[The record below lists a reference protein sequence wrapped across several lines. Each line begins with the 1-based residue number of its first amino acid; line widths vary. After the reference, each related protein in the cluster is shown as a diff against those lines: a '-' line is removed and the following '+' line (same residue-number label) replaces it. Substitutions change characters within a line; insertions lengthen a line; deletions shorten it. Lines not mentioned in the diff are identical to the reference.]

1 MSLQLPNKPSI
12 EQTKALLFEQ
22 VSAALGR
29 DINGINTDADLVSL
43 GLNSVQIMTLV
54 GQLRKHKIKVKFA
67 ELIKQPT
74 LSTWLQLA
82 PFQQAESHVSK
93 EATEA
98 EINTEQAL
106 TLDPNAPFDLA
117 PMQHAYWVGR
127 DPQQYLG
134 GVAAHFY
141 HEFDGIGTSINPTK
155 LEVAVRAL
163 MARHGMLRVQILDDG
178 QQRIPAEVQ
187 WSGLTVHNLSSLT
200 DDKVATALEQI
211 RAHLSHRQ
219 LRIEQGEVFDVQL
232 TLTPTGSRLHIN
244 LDMVAAD
251 AFSLRVLLTDL
262 AHLYLKLDHQLP
274 QLNYSFPEYQA
285 ARKQRQHSPE
295 RLQQKAIAQAYW
307 QSRTDE
313 LPGSPVLPMAIG
325 NSDKDMNK
333 VVRRHCQLSAQDKDL
348 LSQQAAVHGLTLPM
362 VLAATLAE
370 VLTVFSENDDF
381 LLNLPLFNREP
392 INDQVQHLVGDFT
405 SSILLSW
412 RGSLDNSFVE
422 RTKRLQQSFRQ
433 DVAHSSYAGIE
444 VLRDLSRKQGKTVYA
459 PVVFTSALGLGELF
473 SKTVRNAFGDVNWI
487 ISQGPQVWLD
497 VQVMELDEGISI
509 NWDAREAAFAPG
521 VLDDMFGL
529 FGKLLTKLTK
539 SESQWHTSL
548 NSLLSVQQLQA
559 REKVNS
565 TSNTQPTKLLHNGFF
580 QQALANPNQTAAIY
594 QERSISYDE
603 LATGALKLASYLAQQ
618 GIKNGDLVAISLP
631 KGPEQIIAV
640 MAVLTI
646 GAAYLPLGIDQP
658 ALRRDAILAQSQ
670 VRFIIDNTAVADE
683 CPKYEINNKID
694 PQQLAYVIFTSG
706 STGTPKGVEI
716 THAAAWNTIS
726 DINHKYQVNAD
737 DRVLAVSALDFDL
750 SVYDLFGLLSVGGAL
765 VLIDEH
771 ERRDAERW
779 HQLVRSHKVSI
790 WNTVPAL
797 LDMLLT
803 LDNNTQLTDLR
814 LILTSGDWVGL
825 DLPDRLHQ
833 VSADCRFIVLGG
845 ATEASIWSNYFE
857 VSHVDAAWRSIPYGY
872 PLAEQKFRVVD
883 KRSRDCPDWV
893 AGELWIGGSGVA
905 KGYCGQPELSA
916 QKFVQHNDETW
927 YRTGDL
933 GRYWPNACLEF
944 LGRDDNQVKIR
955 GHRIELSEIESA
967 LLSHRLINQAAA
979 LVTSRGIVALVTL
992 TNTED
997 SQIIA
1002 SQTAENLTLME
1013 LSAVSGTLQDL
1024 PNYLQQRLT
1033 GAMLPAE
1040 LGCLASFPLT
1050 ANGKVD
1056 RQVLQHLAN
1065 KTAVVKSNASEQ
1077 ALTPIEQKITQVWA
1091 EFLAVDN
1098 IQRDSNFFTLGGDSL
1113 LATRIVRHL
1122 REQGF
1127 SGVNLAAMFSAK
1139 DLADFASGIE
1149 LNAVSAS
1156 STLTTVDWQEDKAN
1170 RYLPFPP
1177 TEVQKAYWLGRDPE
1191 FILGGIGCHFYREYQ
1206 VEDLDIAR
1214 LEQTINRLIQRH
1226 EMLRAVFDDAGQQRI
1241 LSDVPH
1247 FNIDLTEVND
1257 SAELAYKQLRD
1268 DCAQQVF
1275 DPSRWP
1281 LFDVRAVRCGNSTR
1295 IAFGL
1300 DNLIL
1305 DAFSIIM
1312 FYREL
1317 NQLYLQ
1323 PELALDDIQ
1332 LSFRDYVTQVLPNT
1346 ESIFDTDEV
1355 AEQLVAA
1362 KQYWQNKLPE
1372 LPPAPQLPLA
1382 CAPESITQ
1390 PKFVRLQQHIEQGD
1404 WQKLEAQATQY
1415 GITSSSLLLTAFSEV
1430 LSVWSQRPDLSLNL
1444 TLFDRREVHQ
1454 DIYKVMGDFTSLTL
1468 IGYQPQAQDNWLSRL
1483 QQVQQEVGQALE
1495 HRDISSVDL
1504 MRELARRN
1512 PTGDTGMPVVFTSA
1526 LGIPGGTSADQQGPL
1541 QQPIWALTQ
1550 TPQVWLD
1557 HQVVEVNGGVL
1568 LNWDLVDGLFPAD
1581 MCEQMFDAYIQL
1593 LTWAM
1598 TADWQHKPPH
1608 LLPTKQRQLRAKVN
1622 CTTDKKYAQNLAAE
1636 FFQCAKTTPDLTALK
1651 WQGENSLTY
1660 AELADKALR
1669 VANWLQTQGVT
1680 EGELVAVNLT
1690 KGPEQIAAVL
1700 GVLAAGAAYLPIGVD
1715 QPQARQQI
1723 ILNRAKV
1730 TKVLTADN
1738 LPLCLQVSPLS
1749 EPNLST
1755 ADQLAYVIF
1764 TSGSTGEPKGVAIS
1778 HQAAWNTIAE
1788 INEKFSVTQQ
1798 DTVLAL
1804 SALDFDLSVYDIF
1817 GLLSVGGCLVLIDE
1831 GARRDAEYWQQLINQ
1846 HQITIWN
1853 TVPAL
1858 LDMLLTFSD
1867 SQDLSCLRVVL
1878 NSGDWIGLDLP
1889 HRLQQASP
1897 NCQFIALGGAT
1908 ETAIWSNSFTVE
1920 QVEPNWPSIPYGYPL
1935 RNQAFRVIDSQ
1946 GRDCPDWVPG
1956 ELWIGGD
1963 SVALGYFG
1971 DPELTAERFV
1981 QDQGK
1986 TWYRTGD
1993 MGRYWANACLEFLGR
2008 QDNQVKLRG
2017 HRIELGEIEVRLTNH
2032 GQIQQAVALI
2042 HQQQLVAAFVT
2053 ASSHSDA
2060 FDKSELHQYLSSYL
2074 PSYMVP
2080 ECLLNIESIPLTAN
2094 GKVDRKA
2101 IVALANARASEQVH
2115 DKTAMALQTEEQKLV
2130 AALWQPLLNVNKIT
2144 PEQSFFEL
2152 GGDSLMATRFIE
2164 QLKQQGYQLA
2174 LRRLFA
2180 APMLADVAN
2189 AMTALVQDDVEEG
2202 EI

>member
-1 MSLQLPNKPSI
+1 MSLQLPNKPSN
-12 EQTKALLFEQ
+12 EQARALLLKQ

-29 DINGINTDADLVSL
+29 EVSGLDTDLVSL
-43 GLNSVQIMTLV
+43 GLSSVQIMALA

-67 ELIKQPT
+67 ELIRQPT
-74 LSTWLQLA
+74 LSAWLQLA
-82 PFQQAESHVSK
+82 PFQQTAPSASEPV
-93 EATEA
+93 TEA
-98 EINTEQAL
+98 ETGTEQAL
-106 TLDPNAPFDLA
+106 VVAPNDPFDLA

-141 HEFDGIGTSINPTK
+141 HEFHGIGKTINPIR
-155 LEVAVRAL
+155 LEEAVRAL

-178 QQRIPAEVQ
+178 QQRIPTGVEWA
-187 WSGLTVHNLSSLT
+187 GLTVHNLNSLA
-200 DDKVATALEQI
+200 DDKVTEALEAI
-211 RAHLSHRQ
+211 RSQLSHRQ

-262 AHLYLKLDHQLP
+262 ANLYLRLDHQLP
-274 QLNYSFPEYQA
+274 ELNYSFPEYQA
-285 ARKQRQHSPE
+285 EKRQRQHSPE
-295 RLQQKAIAQAYW
+295 RLQQKAIDQAYW

-313 LPGSPVLPMAIG
+313 LPGPPVLPMDIG
-325 NSDKDMNK
+325 NTDKDINR
-333 VVRRHCQLSAQDKDL
+333 VVRRHCQLSAQDKAF
-348 LSQQAAVHGLTLPM
+348 LSQQAAKYGLTLPM
-362 VLAATLAE
+362 ALAATLAE

-412 RGSLDNSFVE
+412 QGSLGHSFVE
-422 RTKRLQQSFRQ
+422 RAKRLQQSFRQ
-433 DVAHSSYAGIE
+433 DVAHSSYAGVE
-444 VLRDLSRKQGKTVYA
+444 VLRDLSRKQGETVYA

-473 SKTVRNAFGDVNWI
+473 SKAVCDAFGDVNWI

-529 FGKLLTKLTK
+529 FGKLLSKLINN
-539 SESQWHTSL
+539 ESQWHTSL
-548 NSLLSVQQLQA
+548 HSLLSVQQLQT

-565 TSNTQPTKLLHNGFF
+565 TANTQPAKLLHQGFF
-580 QQALANPNQTAAIY
+580 QQASANPNQTAAIY
-594 QERSISYDE
+594 KERSISYGE
-603 LATGALKLASYLAQQ
+603 LATNALKLASYLTQQ
-618 GIKNGDLVAISLP
+618 GIKNGDLMAISLP

-640 MAVLTI
+640 MAVLAI

-658 ALRRDAILAQSQ
+658 ALRRDAILTQSQ
-670 VRFIIDNTAVADE
+670 ARFVIDDLAVADNYPL
-683 CPKYEINNKID
+683 CEIENNVD

-706 STGTPKGVEI
+706 STGTPKGVEV

-779 HQLVRSHKVSI
+779 HQLVHTHKVSI

-803 LDNNTQLTDLR
+803 LGGETQLTNLR
-814 LILTSGDWVGL
+814 LILTSGDWIGL

-833 VSADCRFIVLGG
+833 VSANCRFIALGG
-845 ATEASIWSNYFE
+845 ATEASIWSNHFE
-857 VSHVDAAWRSIPYGY
+857 VSNVDNAWRSIPYGY

-883 KRSRDCPDWV
+883 KLGRDCPDWV

-905 KGYCGQPELSA
+905 KDYCGQPELSA

-955 GHRIELSEIESA
+955 GHRIELGEIEAA
-967 LLSHRLINQAAA
+967 LLSHNAINQAAA
-979 LVTSRGIVALVTL
+979 LVTSRGIVALVSL
-992 TNTED
+992 TNAKENQTVED
-997 SQIIA
+997 
-1002 SQTAENLTLME
+1002 LTLIE
-1013 LSAVSGTLQDL
+1013 LSAVSGALQDL
-1024 PNYLQQRLT
+1024 PTYLQQRLT
-1033 GAMLPAE
+1033 SAMLPAE
-1040 LGCLASFPLT
+1040 LGCLANFPLT

-1056 RQVLQHLAN
+1056 RKILQQLADESA
-1065 KTAVVKSNASEQ
+1065 AVKNNTLKQ
-1077 ALTPIEQKITQVWA
+1077 ALTPIEQRVAKVWA

-1098 IQRDSNFFTLGGDSL
+1098 IQRNSNFFTLGGDSL
-1113 LATRIVRHL
+1113 LATRIVRQL

-1139 DLADFASGIE
+1139 HLTDFVSGIE
-1149 LNAVSAS
+1149 FDAVSAS
-1156 STLTTVDWQEDKAN
+1156 STSTSVNWREDKAN
-1170 RYLPFPP
+1170 RYLSFPP

-1214 LEQTINRLIQRH
+1214 LEQAINRLIQRH

-1241 LSDVPH
+1241 LSDVPC
-1247 FNIDLTEVND
+1247 FNINLTEVKDN
-1257 SAELAYKQLRD
+1257 AELAYQELRD

-1317 NQLYLQ
+1317 NQLYLH
-1323 PELALDDIQ
+1323 PELALDDLQ

-1355 AEQLVAA
+1355 SEQLVAA
-1362 KQYWQNKLPE
+1362 KLYWQKKLPE

-1382 CAPESITQ
+1382 CPPESITQ
-1390 PKFVRLQQHIEQGD
+1390 PKFVRLQQQIEQGD
-1404 WQKLEAQATQY
+1404 WQKLEAQATKH

-1430 LSVWSQRPDLSLNL
+1430 LSVWSQRPELSLNL
-1444 TLFDRREVHQ
+1444 TLFDRREVHP

-1468 IGYQPQAQDNWLSRL
+1468 VGYQPQGRDNWLSRL

-1495 HRDISSVDL
+1495 HRDLSSVDL

-1512 PTGDTGMPVVFTSA
+1512 PAGDTGMPVVFTSA

-1568 LNWDLVDGLFPAD
+1568 LNWDLVDGLFPAG

-1598 TADWQHKPPH
+1598 DADWLNTPLQ
-1608 LLPTKQRQLRAKVN
+1608 LLPNKQQQRRAEVN
-1622 CTTDKKYAQNLAAE
+1622 RATDKKYALNLAAG
-1636 FFQCAKTTPDLTALK
+1636 FFQCVKTTPDLTALQ
-1651 WQGENSLTY
+1651 WQGEQSLTY

-1669 VANWLQTQGVT
+1669 IAHWLQTQEVS
-1680 EGELVAVNLT
+1680 EGELVAVNLA
-1690 KGPEQIAAVL
+1690 KSPEQIAAVL
-1700 GVLAAGAAYLPIGVD
+1700 GVLAAGAAYLPIGID
-1715 QPQARQQI
+1715 QPKARQKA

-1730 TKVLTADN
+1730 TQVINSDN
-1738 LPLCLQVSPLS
+1738 LPQCLQTRPLA
-1749 EPNLST
+1749 EPQLT
-1755 ADQLAYVIF
+1755 AADQLAYVIF

-1778 HQAAWNTIAE
+1778 HQAAWNTIAD
-1788 INEKFSVTQQ
+1788 INDKFSVNQH

-1831 GARRDAEYWQQLINQ
+1831 TARRDAEYWQQLVNQ
-1846 HQITIWN
+1846 YQITIWN

-1858 LDMLLTFSD
+1858 LDMLLTLSSD
-1867 SQDLSCLRVVL
+1867 QDLSSLRVVL

-1889 HRLQQASP
+1889 SRLQQVSP

-1908 ETAIWSNSFTVE
+1908 EAAIWSNSFPVKH
-1920 QVEPNWPSIPYGYPL
+1920 VDPSWSSIPYGYPL
-1935 RNQAFRVIDSQ
+1935 RNQAFRVVDSH
-1946 GRDCPDWVPG
+1946 GRDCPDWVVG

-1963 SVALGYFG
+1963 GVALGYFG
-1971 DPELTAERFV
+1971 APELTAERFV
-1981 QDQGK
+1981 QDQGQ

-1993 MGRYWANACLEFLGR
+1993 LGRYWPNACLEFLGR

-2017 HRIELGEIEVRLTNH
+2017 HRIELGEIEVRLTDH
-2032 GQIQQAVALI
+2032 TQIQQAVVVI
-2042 HQQQLVAAFVT
+2042 HQQQLVAAFT
-2053 ASSHSDA
+2053 TTPSHSGDV
-2060 FDKSELHQYLSSYL
+2060 DESELHQYLSTYL

-2080 ECLLNIESIPLTAN
+2080 DCLLNIPSIPLTAN

-2101 IVALANARASEQVH
+2101 IMVLANARASEHALGNQAEV
-2115 DKTAMALQTEEQKLV
+2115 LQTEQQKLV
-2130 AALWQPLLNVNKIT
+2130 AALWQPLLNVNDIT

>member
-12 EQTKALLFEQ
+12 EQARALLFER
-22 VSAALGR
+22 VSAALES
-29 DINGINTDADLVSL
+29 DINGIDSDADLVSL
-43 GLNSVQIMTLV
+43 GLNSVQIMTLA

-67 ELIKQPT
+67 ELIKQPR
-74 LSTWLQLA
+74 LSAWLQLP
-82 PFQQAESHVSK
+82 PFQQAENHVS
-93 EATEA
+93 EPASEV
-98 EINTEQAL
+98 EIDSEQAL
-106 TLDPNAPFDLA
+106 NLDPTAPFDLA

-141 HEFDGIGTSINPTK
+141 HEFDGIGKSINPTQ
-155 LEVAVRAL
+155 LEMAVRGL

-187 WSGLTVHNLSSLT
+187 WPGLTVHNLSALS
-200 DDKVATALEQI
+200 DDKVSAALEQI
-211 RAHLSHRQ
+211 RGQLSHRQ

-274 QLNYSFPEYQA
+274 PLNYSFAEYQA
-285 ARKQRQHSPE
+285 AKKQRQQSPE
-295 RLQQKAIAQAYW
+295 RLQQKAIDQAYW

-313 LPGSPVLPMAIG
+313 LPGAPVLPMAIG
-325 NSDKDMNK
+325 HSDQDMNR
-333 VVRRHCQLSAQDKDL
+333 VVRRHCQLSAQDKAL
-348 LSQQAAVHGLTLPM
+348 LSQQAAAHGLTLPM

-370 VLTVFSENDDF
+370 VLTVFSANEDF

-412 RGSLDNSFVE
+412 QGSLDNSFVE
-422 RTKRLQQSFRQ
+422 RAKRLQQSFRQ
-433 DVAHSSYAGIE
+433 DVAHSSYAGVE
-444 VLRDLSRKQGKTVYA
+444 VLRDLSRKQGETVYA

-473 SKTVRNAFGDVNWI
+473 SKAVRNAFGDVNWI

-529 FGKLLTKLTK
+529 FSKLLTKLTK
-539 SESQWHTSL
+539 NESQWHTSL
-548 NSLLSVQQLQA
+548 HSLLSGQQLQT

-565 TSNTQPTKLLHNGFF
+565 TSNTQATKLLHHGFF
-580 QQALANPNQTAAIY
+580 QQASANPNQTAAIY

-603 LATGALKLASYLAQQ
+603 LATGALKLATYLTQQ
-618 GIKNGDLVAISLP
+618 GVNKGDLVAISLP

-640 MAVLTI
+640 MAVLAI

-658 ALRRDAILAQSQ
+658 TLRRDAILAQSQ
-670 VRFIIDNTAVADE
+670 ARFIIDNIGVADE
-683 CPKYEINNKID
+683 CPKYELDNQLD

-716 THAAAWNTIS
+716 SHAAAWNTIS

-803 LDNNTQLTDLR
+803 LGNDTQLTDLR

-825 DLPDRLHQ
+825 DLPERLHQ
-833 VSADCRFIVLGG
+833 VSPDCRFIALGG
-845 ATEASIWSNYFE
+845 ATEASIWSNHFE
-857 VSHVDAAWRSIPYGY
+857 VSQVDTGWRSIPYGF
-872 PLAEQKFRVVD
+872 PLAAQKFRVVD
-883 KRSRDCPDWV
+883 KLGRDCPDWV

-905 KGYCGQPELSA
+905 NGYCGQPELSA
-916 QKFVQHNDETW
+916 EKFVQHQDETW

-944 LGRDDNQVKIR
+944 LGRDDHQVKIR
-955 GHRIELSEIESA
+955 GHRIELGEIESA

-979 LVTSRGIVALVTL
+979 LVTSRGIVALITL
-992 TNTED
+992 VNAEDNQTTED
-997 SQIIA
+997 
-1002 SQTAENLTLME
+1002 LTLME
-1013 LSAVSGTLQDL
+1013 LSAVNGALEDL
-1024 PNYLQQRLT
+1024 PSYLQQRLT
-1033 GAMLPAE
+1033 AAMLPAE

-1056 RQVLQHLAN
+1056 RKVLQHLAN
-1065 KTAVVKSNASEQ
+1065 ETAAEKNNASEQ
-1077 ALTPIEQKITQVWA
+1077 ALTPIEQNIATIWA

-1113 LATRIVRHL
+1113 LATRIVRQL
-1122 REQGF
+1122 RDQGF

-1149 LNAVSAS
+1149 FDADSAS
-1156 STLTTVDWQEDKAN
+1156 SNSICVDWQEDKAN

-1206 VEDLDIAR
+1206 VDDLDIAR
-1214 LEQTINRLIQRH
+1214 LEQAINQLIQRH
-1226 EMLRAVFDDAGQQRI
+1226 EMLRAVFDDDGQQRI
-1241 LSDVPH
+1241 LSDVPR
-1247 FNIDLTEVND
+1247 FSIDLTEVDDNPD
-1257 SAELAYKQLRD
+1257 VAYKQLRD

-1281 LFDVRAVRCGNSTR
+1281 LFDVRAVRCGNQTR

-1317 NQLYLQ
+1317 NQLYLH
-1323 PELALDDIQ
+1323 PELELGDIQ

-1355 AEQLVAA
+1355 AGQLVAA
-1362 KQYWQNKLPE
+1362 KQYWQNKLPT

-1404 WQKLEAQATQY
+1404 WQQLEARATEH

-1430 LSVWSQRPDLSLNL
+1430 LSVWSQGPDLSLNL
-1444 TLFDRREVHQ
+1444 TLFDRREVHP
-1454 DIYKVMGDFTSLTL
+1454 DIYNVMGDFTSLTL
-1468 IGYQPQAQDNWLSRL
+1468 VGYQPQAQDNWLSRL

-1512 PTGDTGMPVVFTSA
+1512 PTDDTGMPVVFTSA

-1568 LNWDLVDGLFPAD
+1568 LNWDLVEGLFPAG

-1598 TADWQHKPPH
+1598 NADWQHRPPH
-1608 LLPTKQRQLRAKVN
+1608 LLPLKQQQLRAKVN
-1622 CTTDKKYAQNLAAE
+1622 RATDKKYAQNLAAE
-1636 FFQCAKTTPDLTALK
+1636 FFQCAQATPELTALK
-1651 WQGENSLTY
+1651 WQDEHTLTY
-1660 AELADKALR
+1660 AELADQALR
-1669 VANWLQTQGVT
+1669 VANWLQAQGVT
-1680 EGELVAVNLT
+1680 EGELVAVNLA

-1715 QPQARQQI
+1715 QPQARQKI

-1730 TKVLTADN
+1730 THVLNADTM
-1738 LPLCLQVSPLS
+1738 PQCLQMSPLS
-1749 EPNLST
+1749 APNLSP

-1788 INEKFSVTQQ
+1788 INETFSVTQQ

-1817 GLLSVGGCLVLIDE
+1817 GLLSVGGSLVLIDE
-1831 GARRDAEYWQQLINQ
+1831 DARRDAEYWQQLVNQ
-1846 HQITIWN
+1846 YQVTIWN

-1858 LDMLLTFSD
+1858 LEMLLTLSAN
-1867 SQDLSCLRVVL
+1867 QDLSSLRLVL

-1889 HRLQQASP
+1889 HRFQQASP
-1897 NCQFIALGGAT
+1897 SGQFIALGGAT
-1908 ETAIWSNSFTVE
+1908 EAAIWSNCFTVE
-1920 QVEPNWPSIPYGYPL
+1920 QVESNWSSIPYGFPL
-1935 RNQAFRVIDSQ
+1935 RNQAFRVVDSH
-1946 GRDCPDWVPG
+1946 GRDCPDWVAG

-1963 SVALGYFG
+1963 GVALGYLG
-1971 DPELTAERFV
+1971 APELTAERFV
-1981 QDQGK
+1981 QDQGQ

-1993 MGRYWANACLEFLGR
+1993 MGRYWPNACLEFLGR

-2017 HRIELGEIEVRLTNH
+2017 HRIELGEIEVQLTKH
-2032 GQIQQAVALI
+2032 EQIQQAVVLI

-2053 ASSHSDA
+2053 TSSHSAAVDEN
-2060 FDKSELHQYLSSYL
+2060 ELHQYLSTYL

-2080 ECLLNIESIPLTAN
+2080 DCLLNIERMPLTAN

-2101 IVALANARASEQVH
+2101 IIALANARASEQNH
-2115 DKTAMALQTEEQKLV
+2115 GAATNALQTEQQKLV
-2130 AALWQPLLNVNKIT
+2130 AALWQPLLNVNDIT